1 MNTEYIQ
8 KFTVARIKPFKNYST
23 LSEKCVIYDTDE
35 RTSPSPVMS
44 SDSDPFDD
52 IPQLTRKF
60 TVSAVIK
67 QDSIPPILNVNL
79 YYKNN
84 RNFFYT
90 TTPTNK
96 FTNRALKDSPEV
108 ECEPVKL
115 VSAKKITTG
124 VSADYYETVKG
135 KQIKRHYNN
144 PFSSIEIHKMERWVK
159 REGDKVTIKRYN
171 LTKTRKLNSKYF
183 RKNSSSTTI
192 TFDIKKGN
200 FLVVIYESYK
210 KKKKKSFYSNS
221 FASLEQA
228 LPSVFKVNSFPIS
241 RGSEHY
247 TAFIEEFDD
256 QEFKDSFLDI
266 LMGKGRVYG
275 VGYDSFVK
283 DFMHYWM
290 PRFVELKEIK
300 LPNDGLK
307 LLKAF
312 YPTEKYLKKNNRK
325 LVASILDRIGILS
338 RVTNKILHNHPDL
351 ELRQLLK
358 LCDLLGKNYPK
369 YLGNVSDEFFERTRS
384 GPYDRGFGSGFRD
397 LLYENVSRF
406 TFDISKTEKE
416 NMVHIM
422 NDIATIHNSPAYGV
436 IDQFYDHFIMR
447 DKLRAY
453 YPELSLNVKKWDTFV
468 VEHNRYS
475 AMERNIKKGYS
486 THLIFERQIVDEIEQ
501 PIEVVVSNDLPIEY
515 LPDPKDQRAY
525 ERMYQNHVP
534 TYTKYVFQPKL
545 LRTSEDYS
553 GEGSYMHH
561 CVAGYIDYSTSIIVS
576 LRCGTDRV
584 TCEYSTRDKKLQ
596 QARYFSNKN
605 APDYYTKALKALD
618 DRIRSIPMSIEPLE
632 KRLVPLMINGKP
644 VVPPPPDEDED
655 IFLPI
660 RARNVWAPRAG
671 NREIR
676 IGEIDALGVAML
688 GDRPAPRRAP
698 RLINNA
704 DEFRDIFGEPGDLA

>member
-1 MNTEYIQ
+1 MNNEYIQ

-52 IPQLTRKF
+52 TPQLTRKF

-67 QDSIPPILNVNL
+67 QDSIPSILNLNL
-79 YYKNN
+79 YLKNN
-84 RNFFYT
+84 RSFFYT
-90 TTPTNK
+90 TTPNKK
-96 FTNRALKDSPEV
+96 FTNRALKGSPEI

-124 VSADYYETVKG
+124 VSADYFETVKG
-135 KQIKRHYNN
+135 KQIKGHYNN
-144 PFSSIEIHKMERWVK
+144 PFSSMEIHKMERWIK

-192 TFDIKKGN
+192 TFDMVKGN
-200 FLVVIYESYK
+200 FLIVTYESHK

-221 FASLEQA
+221 FGSLEQA
-228 LPSVFKVNSFPIS
+228 LPEVFKINHYPMS

-247 TAFIEEFDD
+247 SSFIAEFDD

-283 DFMHYWM
+283 DFIQYWM
-290 PRFVELKEIK
+290 PKFAELKGIK

-307 LLKAF
+307 LLKAY
-312 YPTEKYLKKNNRK
+312 YPTEKYLKKNDRK

-338 RVTNKILHNHPDL
+338 KVTNKILHNHPDL
-351 ELRQLLK
+351 ELRQILK
-358 LCDLLGKNYPK
+358 LCNLLGKNYQK
-369 YLGNVSDEFFERTRS
+369 YLGNVSDEFFERSRT
-384 GPYDRGFGSGFRD
+384 GPFDRGFGSGFKD
-397 LLYENVSRF
+397 LLHENMTRYSF
-406 TFDISKTEKE
+406 EISKTEKE

-422 NDIATIHNSPAYGV
+422 NDIASIHNSPAYGV
-436 IDQFYDHFIMR
+436 IDQFYDHFVMR

-453 YPELSLNVKKWDTFV
+453 YPELALNVKKWDSFV

-486 THLIFERQIVDEIEQ
+486 THLIFERHIIDEIEQ

-525 ERMYQNHVP
+525 EKMYQNHVP

-545 LRTSEDYS
+545 LRSSEDYS
-553 GEGSYMHH
+553 GEGAYMHH
-561 CVAGYIDYSTSIIVS
+561 CVAGYIDYSNSIIVS

-584 TCEYSTRDKKLQ
+584 TCEYSTRDKKLL

-618 DRIRSIPMSIEPLE
+618 DRIRRIPFSINPSD
-632 KRLVPLMINGKP
+632 KRLVPLVINGKS
-644 VVPPPPDEDED
+644 VAPPLPDEEED
-655 IFLPI
+655 VFLPI
-660 RARNVWAPRAG
+660 RARNRWAPPAG

-676 IGEIDALGVAML
+676 LDELDAPGVAML
-688 GDRPAPRRAP
+688 RDRPAPIQAP
-698 RLINNA
+698 RVIN
-704 DEFRDIFGEPGDLA
+704 DIDDFNDFFGTPDDLA